1 MKQFSKFSRAVIA
14 IALML
19 GVWLPTHAHDF
30 KVDGIYYKYIDK
42 TAKTV
47 AVTYKGSSSYGYAN
61 GYTGSVTIPSSVT
74 YSGTTYSVTTIGRS
88 AFNSCP
94 GLTSVTI
101 PNSVTS
107 IESGAFIG
115 CSGLTSV
122 TIPNSVTSIEW
133 EAFSDCSGLTSVT
146 IPNSVTSIGFC
157 AFSDCSGL
165 TSVTIGRSV
174 KSIEDAAFSSCSS
187 LKHVVFYS
195 RSVSLESRIFSGSK
209 LNLFFVGGVI
219 ESFDTDA
226 FDNTS
231 PTFYVS
237 QSDFEWFS
245 QNLKGYTIKEIT
257 TEHLA
262 KYFNPENVANECDI
276 EKTGTVSFSGSGS
289 GTESDPFLIFN
300 PVQLNDVRNSVGY
313 SGVYYKLMSDID
325 MTEWIAENNP
335 QQGWQPIGNLSSM
348 FKGTFIGNGK
358 KITGLT
364 INRST
369 TDYVGFFGYV
379 HSAKITDLTI
389 EGNVVGNYDTG
400 GIFGKANVSEI
411 NNCRFIGNITGNG
424 RVGGIV
430 GYSMLSNIN
439 NTHFSGKITGG
450 WQCGGVI
457 GRADL
462 KPVDSVMSADGCV
475 FGDFNANI
483 KISNVSA
490 NCDIT
495 STSDCIGGV
504 VGYLYTSVLVA
515 DNDTGKSYV
524 CYNVSNSVELTN
536 ATHNGSIKGIKC
548 VGGIIGKSQLG
559 DNSQSYLESGATMSA
574 TVSLDCCQHIGN
586 ISGNECIGGVIGKN
600 QHSYDYS
607 HNLTLLSNCS
617 SIGDIVNSGQ
627 CTAGIIGRADASAIS
642 NVEVSNS
649 YAQGNINSNGNYT
662 GGLFGFFNGGT
673 NTVSNCYALG
683 NINTTG
689 QFSGGLFGSIWG
701 VTNSVS
707 DCYFSG
713 AIYGANLVG
722 GLAGHAKSTSIVTSY
737 SNASSIYGD
746 TQVGGIVGFLGDGS
760 TIKSCISANEKV
772 NATKDEV
779 GRVYGA
785 TSGGATIG
793 EMNTANENKGL
804 ATTIVNLNGVQQ
816 LLEDGPQHGTNVG
829 RSTLK
834 LKSTYQGLGW
844 NFTTNW
850 TNQETESYPY
860 KQTQTAPPVL
870 TSKATSGA
878 TEITGKSVNGG
889 VVYVLVGDKSYTAQV
904 QNNAW
909 SVTVEPLT
917 SGETITAY
925 AKATDL
931 DESYRVY
938 QTVGFKGTGTESDPY
953 QIYTAQ
959 ELANVNGTGYYMLM
973 NDIDLTEWISKNSP
987 SKGWIP
993 LGRNGNVMSNL
1004 LGNNYTISGLWC
1016 NTDEDYTAL
1025 IAMAEVISIRDLTVE
1040 IAAGKS
1046 VKGANYSAV
1055 IIGKAN
1061 DCVMENCH
1069 VVGLVIGKDYLGG
1082 LAGFVASGTIGNCT
1096 SEISIQ
1102 GANYIGG
1109 IAGDASAIIS
1119 GCSSTSDITG
1129 NNYLGGIFGATS
1141 SPSIKDCRA
1150 VCTISGS
1157 SDVASFAGG
1166 IAGSSSAEILTCYA
1180 RGSISQS
1187 TTSESCY
1194 VGGIVGYNNKTIRD
1208 CYSSVQLSSTQYAA
1222 GIAGYNT
1229 GVVDKCYASG
1239 DLSAVLYGAG
1249 IVGYNDGVSAVVTNS
1264 VAANNVLAVSSEKG
1278 IAMRVIGGIKNGAPT
1293 PDTSNYAL
1301 GTMAVSVNGVTQK
1314 IYDDVLHGMSKTQAV
1329 LMQGATYSA
1338 LGWDMLTVW
1347 GINEGESYPYLLALV
1362 EPIKVSGITLDVTSC
1377 TLEIGKTTTIKANVL
1392 PSDASN
1398 KSVSWKSS
1406 NPSVATVNSD
1416 GLVTA
1421 VSAGVATITA
1431 TTTDGSKLSA
1441 SCEVTVIEKVNNFFK
1456 VEDLAVRPG
1465 SIFTLP
1471 VELENADAVTGFQCN
1486 IYLPEG
1492 VEFVMVDD
1500 EYDVMLS
1507 SRATS
1512 SHTLSSALQS
1522 DGSLLILVYSLS
1534 SKAFKENSG
1543 ELFSVSLKAADDFEG
1558 TRQITV
1564 SKIKVATQD
1573 AKEYALPDVLA
1584 NIEEQSYIMG
1594 DANGDGSVS
1603 VGDIVLTAN
1612 YILGTQSPAFVF
1624 AAADMSCD
1632 GQISIGDIVAISN
1645 VILSGSL
1652 TSLSTD
1658 LEASRDCVTIEDLS
1672 IAEGETKLV
1681 SINISNAD
1689 EYTAFQMDVNLPRGL
1704 VLKSATLNGQNESK
1718 HNLMHQ
1724 MQDNGALRLVSF
1736 SCESA
1741 NFSNAQNAL
1750 LQLEV
1755 MATNE
1760 FNGGN
1765 IEANNII
1772 LAKKDMNEY
1781 VAEDCFSYVTMPSS
1795 IDDVYGKTRIYVEAN
1810 NIVIETPNSQVVSVV
1825 TIDGRGVDYAI
1836 EAGKNIIPV
1845 STSGMYIVKTESI
1858 VEKVIVK

>member
-1 MKQFSKFSRAVIA
+1 MKQFSKFSRAFIA

-30 KVDGIYYKYIDK
+30 VVDGIYYSYINK

-47 AVTYKGSSSYGYAN
+47 AVTYKGDYYDEYN
-61 GYTGSVTIPSSVT
+61 EYRGSVTIPSSVT
-74 YSGTTYSVTTIGRS
+74 YSGTTYSVTSIGSS
-88 AFNSCP
+88 AFKKCD
-94 GLTSVTI
+94 GLT
-101 PNSVTS
+101 
-107 IESGAFIG
+107 E
-115 CSGLTSV
+115 
-122 TIPNSVTSIEW
+122 
-133 EAFSDCSGLTSVT
+133 VT
-146 IPNSVTSIGFC
+146 IPNSVTSIGSS
-157 AFSDCSGL
+157 AFSGCDGL
-165 TSVTIGRSV
+165 VN
-174 KSIEDAAFSSCSS
+174 
-187 LKHVVFYS
+187 VVFYS
-195 RSVSLESRIFSGSK
+195 RSVSFGEYSFNINRYF
-209 LNLFFVGGVI
+209 NLFFFGGVVKSI
-219 ESFDTDA
+219 SNSFYNLYPPA
-226 FDNTS
+226 
-231 PTFYVS
+231 FYVY
-237 QSDFEWFS
+237 QSKVDLFKQKFS
-245 QNLKGYTIKEIT
+245 GCAIYPIT
-257 TEHLA
+257 AKHIA
-262 KYFNPENVANECDI
+262 KYYNSEKVANECDI

-313 SGVYYKLMSDID
+313 SGVYYKLMNDID

-379 HSAKITDLTI
+379 HTAKITDLTI
-389 EGNVVGNYDTG
+389 EGNIVGKDNTG
-400 GIFGKANVSEI
+400 GVFGKANVSEI
-411 NNCRFIGNITGNG
+411 DNCSFNGTINGNSN
-424 RVGGIV
+424 VGGVV

-439 NTHFSGKITGG
+439 NTHSRGKITAKSDCAGG
-450 WQCGGVI
+450 IVGYAV
-457 GRADL
+457 L
-462 KPVDSVMSADGCV
+462 KPIDSVLVTDGCV
-475 FGDFNANI
+475 YGDYNADI
-483 KISNVSA
+483 KIFNVSA
-490 NCDIT
+490 TCDIT
-495 STSDCIGGV
+495 SSGDNVGGV
-504 VGYLYTSVLVA
+504 VGLLHTSDLVT
-515 DNDTGKSYV
+515 DYDTEKYYIF
-524 CYNVSNSVELTN
+524 YNVSTSLDLTN
-536 ATHNGSIKGIKC
+536 ATHTGCIEGKNN
-548 VGGIIGKSQLG
+548 VGGIIGKNQVG
-559 DNSQSYLESGATMSA
+559 DNSQSYYDSGDISG
-574 TVSLDCCQHIGN
+574 TVSFDGCQHIGN
-586 ISGNECIGGVIGKN
+586 ISGVQNVGGVIGKN
-600 QHSYDYS
+600 EHLYDYS
-607 HNLTLLSNCS
+607 QNATSLSNCS
-617 SIGDIVNSGQ
+617 SIADIVSAGGYAAGLIG
-627 CTAGIIGRADASAIS
+627 CATANAKS
-642 NVEVSNS
+642 NLVVSNS
-649 YAQGNINSNGNYT
+649 YALCNINSTGNY
-662 GGLFGFFNGGT
+662 
-673 NTVSNCYALG
+673 
-683 NINTTG
+683 
-689 QFSGGLFGSIWG
+689 SGGLFGSVEG
-701 VTNSVS
+701 GTNSAS
-707 DCYFSG
+707 DCYYSG
-713 AIYGANLVG
+713 AIYGKEYVG

-737 SNASSIYGD
+737 SNASSINGESY
-746 TQVGGIVGFLGDGS
+746 VGGIVGFVGDGS

-772 NATKDEV
+772 NATNDAV

-785 TSGGATIG
+785 ASSSATIG
-793 EMNTANENKGL
+793 TMNTTEENRGL

-816 LLEDGPQHGTNVG
+816 LLEDGPKHGTNVG

-844 NFTTNW
+844 DFTTNW

-870 TSKATSGA
+870 TGKASSGA

-904 QNNAW
+904 QNNIW
-909 SVTVEPLT
+909 SVTVDPLT

-959 ELANVNGTGYYMLM
+959 ELANVNDAGYYMLM

-1004 LGNNYTISGLWC
+1004 LGNNHTISGFWC
-1016 NTDEDYTAL
+1016 NTDEDFTAL
-1025 IAMAEVISIRDLTVE
+1025 IAMAEGISIKDLTVE

-1069 VVGLVIGKDYLGG
+1069 VVGSVIGKDYLGG
-1082 LAGFVASGTIGNCT
+1082 LAGLITSGAIKNCT

-1157 SDVASFAGG
+1157 SDVSSFAGG

-1314 IYDDVLHGMSKTQAV
+1314 IYDDVLHGMSKTQEV

-1338 LGWDMLTVW
+1338 LGWDMSTVW

-1362 EPIKVSGITLDVTSC
+1362 EPIKVSGITLDITSC

-1406 NPSVATVNSD
+1406 NPSVATVDSD

-1543 ELFSVSLKAADDFEG
+1543 ELFSVSLKAADDYEG

-1652 TSLSTD
+1652 TSLSSD
-1658 LEASRDCVTIEDLS
+1658 MESSRDCVTIEDLS

-1704 VLKSATLNGQNESK
+1704 VLKSASLNGQNESK

-1810 NIVIETPNSQVVSVV
+1810 NIVIETPNSQVVSVA